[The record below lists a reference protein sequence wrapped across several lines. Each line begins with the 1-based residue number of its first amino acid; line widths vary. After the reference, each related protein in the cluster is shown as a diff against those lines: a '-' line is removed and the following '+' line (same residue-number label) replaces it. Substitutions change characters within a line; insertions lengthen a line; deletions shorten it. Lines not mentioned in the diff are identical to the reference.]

1 MTKLLEKA
9 FAEASKLE
17 GDEQDALGR
26 WLLQELASQRRWE
39 VALANSQDALTAL
52 ADEALSEHRAG
63 RTQKLDPQEL

>member
-1 MTKLLEKA
+1 MTKLLKKA

-39 VALANSQDALTAL
+39 DTLANSQDALTTL
-52 ADEALSEHRAG
+52 ADEALLEHHAG
-63 RTQKLDPQEL
+63 RTQKLDPQKL